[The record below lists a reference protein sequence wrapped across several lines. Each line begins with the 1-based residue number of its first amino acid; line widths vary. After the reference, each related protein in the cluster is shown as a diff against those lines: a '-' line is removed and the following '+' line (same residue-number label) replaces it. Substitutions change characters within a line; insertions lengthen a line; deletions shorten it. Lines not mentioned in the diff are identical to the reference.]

1 MPMSFIMSKN
11 VEHSSE
17 KTPREL
23 MEGFTNFYSF
33 LWSSSDIFH
42 FLRTALLLRLDSKPT
57 VNFITYRHVDWIKK
71 KKIWMIIPTSY
82 YWGIQKTIKIG
93 IEWRVNINYWLK
105 CLGNEVKDGVLRME
119 SPGKAIKVKLTTSDN
134 MKKWFRIN
142 AKGALI
148 IIIIII
154 MIIIIIV
161 IIIIIIIIFKEG
173 AQIVLKW

>member
-23 MEGFTNFYSF
+23 MERFTNFYSF

-42 FLRTALLLRLDSKPT
+42 FLRTAWSLRLDSKPT
-57 VNFITYRHVDWIKK
+57 VNFRTYRHVDWIKK

-82 YWGIQKTIKIG
+82 YWGIQKTINIG

-105 CLGNEVKDGVLRME
+105 WLGNDVKDGVV
-119 SPGKAIKVKLTTSDN
+119 SPGKAIKVLLTTSDN
-134 MKKWFRIN
+134 MKKRFRIN
-142 AKGALI
+142 AKGAI
-148 IIIIII
+148 I
-154 MIIIIIV
+154 

>member
-105 CLGNEVKDGVLRME
+105 WLGNEVKDGVLP
-119 SPGKAIKVKLTTSDN
+119 PGKAIKVLLTTSDN

-154 MIIIIIV
+154 IIIMITIIIV